1 MKKVL
6 IIVCIVMILALVA
19 GLGSTLFVSKG
30 ASSDSEDIPTV
41 IPSSSSSGTS
51 DGGNMS
57 VDPQPVEFV
66 STVDL
71 SDKTYI
77 AFGDSI
83 TWGLCNYGLEHSI
96 RMEKPYPT
104 LVAEKLELQS
114 YLNLGQSGATFCSND
129 LGFYNMTERILSRTE
144 SADIVSVMLGVND
157 MIRCLPL
164 GTIDDRDNTTIYGSL
179 YLIMEHFSTYYPDSF
194 VFFMTPLN
202 IRYRDGDGYRDNR
215 VGFSL
220 YDVSC
225 AIKQMAKKYDYP
237 VLDLFSFGSYSLEAF
252 DEESDGVH
260 PSQEFIQDY
269 TAPMIAQFINDHF
282 DPDR

>member
-6 IIVCIVMILALVA
+6 IILCIVMILALVA

-30 ASSDSEDIPTV
+30 ASSVSEDV
-41 IPSSSSSGTS
+41 SASVVSPSQPSGGSGSSTS
-51 DGGNMS
+51 A
-57 VDPQPVEFV
+57 DPQPVEFV

-83 TWGLCNYGLEHSI
+83 TWGYANYTQMS
-96 RMEKPYPT
+96 KPYPT
-104 LVAEKLELQS
+104 LVSEL
-114 YLNLGQSGATFCSND
+114 LNLASYSNSSVCGATLTQND
-129 LGFYNMTERILSRTE
+129 LDLFNETSYICSVTSPY
-144 SADIVSVMLGVND
+144 DIVSVMMGVND

-202 IRYRDGDGYRDNR
+202 IRYRDGDGYRENS